1 MTRIAVGGFLHET
14 NTFAPTKATYDD
26 FVHGGGWP
34 PMSQGAKLLE
44 NMRNI
49 NVGMAGFVPAAEA
62 EGWELVPTI
71 WCAASPSAHVTKD
84 AYERVAKTMVDG
96 IAAAGQLDAVY
107 LDLHGAMVTEHLDDG
122 EGEILARVRK
132 VIGKNLP
139 LVVSLD
145 LHANVTP
152 QMVEHADALI
162 AYRTYPHVDMADT
175 GRAAAK
181 HLALLLRSK
190 QRFARAF
197 RQLPFLIPISW
208 QCTND
213 QPTKGIYQKLAA
225 LQGEPVPTLSFA
237 PGFPAADFPDCGATV
252 FAYGKTQADANAA
265 ADNIAALIES
275 HEGDFE
281 GRIYTPDEGVRHA
294 MELAKHAS
302 KPVVIADT
310 QDNPGAGGDSDTTGM
325 LRALVRNGATKAAI
339 GVIVDPAICESRARG
354 GTRRDHQTRARRQIG
369 HIRRRAVRGNI
380 CRRAT
385 LRRPVHRARS
395 ILRGQQNESRRL
407 GLPAHRRRSCGGRI
421 TQGAARRSGDVSLR
435 RHRTDGAIDPRQQ
448 ELGAFSRRFRTDR
461 RKADHLRR
469 ARRDARRHRGIA
481 MDAVASGYSYQ
492 AERSRVRA
500 PSQIAF
506 TLSRHRINQMPNIDR
521 IEAFADELTAI
532 RRDLHA
538 HPEIG
543 FEEIRTSGIV
553 ADKLTQW
560 GIEVHRGLG
569 GTGVVG
575 VLKGKGSGGKRIGL
589 RADMDALPMEENTN
603 LRWRST
609 IPGRFHGCGHDGH
622 TTMLLGTARYLAE
635 TRNFDGTVHFIF
647 QPAEEGLGGA
657 RAMIKDGLFEKFPCD
672 EVYGLHNAPD
682 LNHGEVAILPGP
694 AMAGAD
700 FFDITISGYGAHGAM
715 PERSKDAV
723 VIAMTLG
730 QALQTIVS
738 RNVDPLQSAV
748 LSITQIHAG
757 SAYNVIPG
765 EAKLCGTVRGFSD
778 EVRALIRERMRAI
791 CAGIA
796 SAFQVEISA
805 DIRDT
810 FSVLVNQEEQSRVI
824 AEVARTVVDP
834 AKVFTRSQPKMGS
847 EDFADML
854 HAVPGAYFWLGHEGS
869 VPVHNPGYVLDD
881 KILPIGASMFAR
893 IIETRLPAGA
903 HA

>member
-14 NTFAPTKATYDD
+14 NTFAPTKAVYDA

-34 PMSQGAKLLE
+34 PMLQGAKLLE
-44 NMRNI
+44 KMRNV

-84 AYERVAKTMVDG
+84 AYERVAQAIVDG
-96 IAAAGQLDAVY
+96 IKTAGAIDGVY
-107 LDLHGAMVTEHLDDG
+107 LDLHGAMVAEHLDDG
-122 EGEILARVRK
+122 EGEILARVREA
-132 VIGKNLP
+132 IGKELP

-152 QMVEHADALI
+152 EMVEHADALI
-162 AYRTYPHVDMADT
+162 AYRTYPHV
-175 GRAAAK
+175 GRHRSRRRGSRAAAARGGASRSVPAVSDSDQ
-181 HLALLLRSK
+181 LAVHH
-190 QRFARAF
+190 
-197 RQLPFLIPISW
+197 
-208 QCTND
+208 D

-225 LQGEPVPTLSFA
+225 LESDAVPTLSFA

-252 FAYGKTQADANAA
+252 FAYGKTQADADAA

-275 HEGDFE
+275 HENDFD
-281 GRIYTPDEGVRHA
+281 GRIYTPDDGVRHA
-294 MELAKHAS
+294 MELATRAS
-302 KPVVIADT
+302 RPIVIADT

-339 GVIVDPAICESRARG
+339 GVIVDPESAKAAHAAGQGATIRLALGGKSGIPGDTPFEATFVVEQLSDGQFIAPGPYFGGSRMNLGPSAALRIGGVRVVVGSRKAQLADQAMFRYVGIESRPSNPSSSTKARCISAPISEPIAEQLIICAAPG
-354 GTRRDHQTRARRQIG
+354 AMPADTAALPWTR
-369 HIRRRAVRGNI
+369 
-380 CRRAT
+380 
-385 LRRPVHRARS
+385 
-395 ILRGQQNESRRL
+395 
-407 GLPAHRRRSCGGRI
+407 
-421 TQGAARRSGDVSLR
+421 
-435 RHRTDGAIDPRQQ
+435 
-448 ELGAFSRRFRTDR
+448 
-461 RKADHLRR
+461 LRR
-469 ARRDARRHRGIA
+469 AFASNRTVQPLLPKPNHAHLLQRDK
-481 MDAVASGYSYQ
+481 DK
-492 AERSRVRA
+492 
-500 PSQIAF
+500 
-506 TLSRHRINQMPNIDR
+506 MPIIER
-521 IEAFADELTAI
+521 IEGFADELTAI

-543 FEEIRTSGIV
+543 FEEVRTSGIV

-575 VLKGKGSGGKRIGL
+575 VLKGKGNGGKRIGL

-672 EVYGLHNAPD
+672 EIYGLHNAPD
-682 LNHGEVAILPGP
+682 LNHGEIAILPGP

-700 FFDITISGYGAHGAM
+700 FFDITIDGYGAHGAM

-730 QALQTIVS
+730 QALQTVVS
-738 RNVDPLQSAV
+738 RNVDPLQAAV

-765 EAKLCGTVRGFSD
+765 QAKLCGTVRAFSD

-796 SAFQVEISA
+796 SAFQVEIIA
-805 DIRDT
+805 DIRDI
-810 FSVLVNQEEQSRVI
+810 FSVLVNQEEQSQVV

-834 AKVFTRSQPKMGS
+834 ANVLLRSQPKMGS
-847 EDFADML
+847 EDFADMMQ
-854 HAVPGAYFWLGHEGS
+854 AIPGAYFWVGHEGS

-893 IIETRLPAGA
+893 IIETRLPVGA